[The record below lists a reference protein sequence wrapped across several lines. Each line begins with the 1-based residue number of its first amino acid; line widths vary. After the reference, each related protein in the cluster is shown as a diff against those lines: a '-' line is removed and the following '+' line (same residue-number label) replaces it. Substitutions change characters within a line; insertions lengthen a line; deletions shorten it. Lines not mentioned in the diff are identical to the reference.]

1 MRIRGVVGFPFVHIF
16 ASVALNPLLYHI
28 GRLTHLRLRKSL
40 GMVSPNLL
48 PCWTSSRAYPILH
61 LSCPRCWC
69 TLFLLS
75 RLQSTPG
82 KTVGECKSDARTTH
96 SRAVVPSYAMMNISP
111 SLFSSYFGFMC
122 ELFPPTSPPCSAS
135 HLFE

>member
-40 GMVSPNLL
+40 GMLSPNLL
-48 PCWTSSRAYPILH
+48 PYWTSSRACSTLH
-61 LSCPRCWC
+61 TSCPRCWC
-69 TLFLLS
+69 TLP
-75 RLQSTPG
+75 TKPPPG
-82 KTVGECKSDARTTH
+82 KTVGEFKSDSRTTH

-111 SLFSSYFGFMC
+111 SLFSCYFGFMC
-122 ELFPPTSPPCSAS
+122 ELLPPTSPPCSAS